1 MKGIT
6 KAFVLLAF
14 LCLAISNAP
23 AEAPEKI
30 NICHLGSDNLGY
42 VIRIPVKAWPAH
54 ERHFDYLAPG
64 LNVGDACGIIE

>member
-14 LCLAISNAP
+14 LGVAISNAP

-30 NICHLGSDNLGY
+30 NICHLESDNLGY

-54 ERHFDYLAPG
+54 EKHFDYITPVLQ
-64 LNVGDACGIIE
+64 VGDRCGIIE